1 MTVKIVKAVRA
12 MHRAADRM
20 RRAGHRI
27 ALVPTMGYLHEG
39 HLSLVRRARRE
50 ADRVVVSIF
59 VNPLQFGPAEDF
71 AAYPRDL
78 ARDLERLGQCGV
90 HLAYLPEVA
99 EIYPEDFATT
109 VEVAR
114 LTQGLCGAHRPGHF
128 DGVTTIVA
136 KLFAAVKPHV
146 AVFGQKDAQ
155 QTLVIQKMVRDLDLD
170 VEIAIA
176 PTVREADGLAMSSRN
191 AYLTPDERMEAPSL
205 YRALMLGKKMI
216 ARGERRACRVV
227 AAMRDV
233 IAPLCHAKIDYIE
246 AVDAESLA
254 PVEVI
259 ENSVLL
265 AVAVRFGEARLI
277 DNAPVR
283 VK

>member
-1 MTVKIVKAVRA
+1 MAVKIVTAVRA
-12 MHRAADRM
+12 MHRAADQM
-20 RRAGHRI
+20 RQAGQRI

-39 HLSLVRRARRE
+39 HLSLVRRARQV

-71 AAYPRDL
+71 VAYPRDL
-78 ARDLERLGQCGV
+78 ARDLERLDQCGA
-90 HLAYLPEVA
+90 HLTYVPEVE

-128 DGVTTIVA
+128 EGVTTIVA

-146 AVFGQKDAQ
+146 AIFGQKDAQ
-155 QTLVIQKMVRDLDLD
+155 QTLIIKKMVRDLNLD
-170 VEIAIA
+170 VEIVMA

-191 AYLTPDERMEAPSL
+191 AYLTAEERMEAPAL
-205 YRALMLGKKMI
+205 YRALRLGKKMI
-216 ARGERRACRVV
+216 GRGERRACRVV
-227 AAMRDV
+227 AAMRDAIV
-233 IAPLCHAKIDYIE
+233 PLCHAKIDYIE

-259 ENSVLL
+259 ETTTLL
-265 AVAVRFGEARLI
+265 AVAVRFGKARLI
-277 DNAPVR
+277 DNALIR
-283 VK
+283 VE

>member
-12 MHRAADRM
+12 MHRVADRM

-90 HLAYLPEVA
+90 HLAYLPEVT

-109 VEVAR
+109 VAVAR

-205 YRALMLGKKMI
+205 YRALMIGKKMI

-254 PVEVI
+254 PVEVL

>member
-12 MHRAADRM
+12 MHRVADRM

-170 VEIAIA
+170 VEISIA

-254 PVEVI
+254 PVEVL

>member
-1 MTVKIVKAVRA
+1 MAVKIVTAVRA
-12 MHRAADRM
+12 MHRAADQM
-20 RRAGHRI
+20 RQAGQRI

-39 HLSLVRRARRE
+39 HLSLVRRARQV

-71 AAYPRDL
+71 GAYPRDL
-78 ARDLERLGQCGV
+78 ARDLERLDQCGA
-90 HLAYLPEVA
+90 HLTYAPEVE

-128 DGVTTIVA
+128 EGVTTIVA

-155 QTLVIQKMVRDLDLD
+155 QTLIVKKMVRDLNLD
-170 VEIAIA
+170 VEIVMA

-191 AYLTPDERMEAPSL
+191 AYLTAEERMEAPAL
-205 YRALMLGKKMI
+205 YRALRLGKKMI
-216 ARGERRACRVV
+216 GRGERRACRVV
-227 AAMRDV
+227 AAMRDAIV
-233 IAPLCHAKIDYIE
+233 PLCHAKIDYIE

-259 ENSVLL
+259 ETTTLL
-265 AVAVRFGEARLI
+265 AVAVRFGKARLI
-277 DNAPVR
+277 DNALIR
-283 VK
+283 VE

>member
-1 MTVKIVKAVRA
+1 MAVKIVTAVRA
-12 MHRAADRM
+12 MHRAADQM
-20 RRAGHRI
+20 RQAGQRI

-39 HLSLVRRARRE
+39 HLSLVRRARQV

-71 AAYPRDL
+71 VAYPRDL
-78 ARDLERLGQCGV
+78 ARDLERLDQCGA
-90 HLAYLPEVA
+90 HLTYAPEVE

-128 DGVTTIVA
+128 EGVTTIVA

-155 QTLVIQKMVRDLDLD
+155 QTLIVKKMVRDLNLD
-170 VEIAIA
+170 VEIVMA

-191 AYLTPDERMEAPSL
+191 AYLTAEERMEAPAL
-205 YRALMLGKKMI
+205 YRALRLGKKMI
-216 ARGERRACRVV
+216 GRGERRACRVV
-227 AAMRDV
+227 AAMRDAIV
-233 IAPLCHAKIDYIE
+233 PLCHAKIDYIE

-259 ENSVLL
+259 ETTTLL
-265 AVAVRFGEARLI
+265 AVAVRFGKARLI
-277 DNAPVR
+277 DNALIR
-283 VK
+283 VE

>member
-12 MHRAADRM
+12 MHRAADQM

-78 ARDLERLGQCGV
+78 ARDLERLDQCGV
-90 HLAYLPEVA
+90 HLAYLPEVE

-155 QTLVIQKMVRDLDLD
+155 QTLVIQKMVRDLNLD
-170 VEIAIA
+170 VEISIV

-205 YRALMLGKKMI
+205 YRALMIGKKMI

>member
-109 VEVAR
+109 VAVAR

>member
-1 MTVKIVKAVRA
+1 MAVKIVTAVRA
-12 MHRAADRM
+12 MHRAADQM
-20 RRAGHRI
+20 RQAGQRI

-39 HLSLVRRARRE
+39 HLSLVRRARKV

-71 AAYPRDL
+71 VAYPRDL
-78 ARDLERLGQCGV
+78 ARDLERLDQCGA
-90 HLAYLPEVA
+90 HLTYVPEVE

-128 DGVTTIVA
+128 EGVTTIVA

-146 AVFGQKDAQ
+146 AIFGQKDAQ
-155 QTLVIQKMVRDLDLD
+155 QTLIVKKMVRDLNLD
-170 VEIAIA
+170 VEIVMA

-191 AYLTPDERMEAPSL
+191 AYLTAEERMEAPAL
-205 YRALMLGKKMI
+205 YRALRLGKKMI
-216 ARGERRACRVV
+216 GRGERRACRVV
-227 AAMRDV
+227 YAMRDA

-259 ENSVLL
+259 ETTVLL
-265 AVAVRFGEARLI
+265 AVAVRFGKARLI
-277 DNAPVR
+277 DNALIR
-283 VK
+283 VE

>member
-1 MTVKIVKAVRA
+1 MAVKIVTAVRA
-12 MHRAADRM
+12 MHRAADQM
-20 RRAGHRI
+20 RQAGQRI

-39 HLSLVRRARRE
+39 HLSLVRRARQV

-71 AAYPRDL
+71 VAYPRDL
-78 ARDLERLGQCGV
+78 ARDLERLDQCGA
-90 HLAYLPEVA
+90 HLTYAPEVK

-128 DGVTTIVA
+128 EGVTTIVA

-146 AVFGQKDAQ
+146 AIFGQKDAQ
-155 QTLVIQKMVRDLDLD
+155 QTLIVKKMVRDLNLD
-170 VEIAIA
+170 VEIVMA

-191 AYLTPDERMEAPSL
+191 AYLTAEERMEAPAL

-227 AAMRDV
+227 AAMRDA

-259 ENSVLL
+259 ETTVLL
-265 AVAVRFGEARLI
+265 AVAVRFGKARLI
-277 DNAPVR
+277 DNALIR
-283 VK
+283 VE